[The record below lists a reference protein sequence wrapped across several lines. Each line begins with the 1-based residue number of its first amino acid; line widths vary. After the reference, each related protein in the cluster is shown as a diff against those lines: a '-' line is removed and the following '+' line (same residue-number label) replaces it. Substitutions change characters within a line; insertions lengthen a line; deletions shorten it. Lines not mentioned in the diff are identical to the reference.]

1 MAGEPQAVSRSI
13 RRAVLILGL
22 GASLLAQATSAGSI
36 LEFDVWMQKIDRHS
50 QTILTHL
57 KRHDAPA
64 AVADA
69 KALEHLYHLMERF
82 YEARGEHDDPL
93 LLSYDGRTRAAA
105 VVTQVEQGDFDSAF
119 ESAVGIARDCRA
131 CHDRFKP
138 LRYLGN

>member
-1 MAGEPQAVSRSI
+1 LSRTIRQAM
-13 RRAVLILGL
+13 LIVGL
-22 GASLLAQATSAGSI
+22 GASLLAPAVSASSI
-36 LEFDVWMQKIDRHS
+36 LEFDIWMQKIDRHS

-57 KRHDAPA
+57 KRQDAAA

-69 KALEHLYHLMERF
+69 KALEQLYARMEAF

-93 LLSYDGRTRAAA
+93 LLSYDGRERAAA
-105 VVTQVEQGDFDSAF
+105 AARQVEQGDFNGAF

-138 LRYLGN
+138 VRPLN